1 MKRAFLL
8 AHPAGHSLS
17 PAMHNAAFDSL
28 GIEAEYLALD
38 VPPGGIEAAVRDLRR
53 PGVMGA
59 NVTIPHKQTVLPF
72 LDELSSSARVIGAV
86 NTIVL
91 RRGRLE
97 GHNTDVEGF
106 VRALSEAGIRIDG
119 ARALILGA
127 GGSARSVVY
136 ALLGSGVG
144 SLQVHNR
151 TRERSEELAAHF
163 AVLGPIEV
171 LSAGELAGALESCN
185 LLVNCTSVGMAQVGV
200 ADDLSP
206 LPSGLLPRR
215 GAVVD
220 IVYRPP
226 RTRLLRDA
234 AAAGLR
240 VQNGVPML
248 IHQGAVALEMWLG
261 QRAPLQAM
269 RAAVEQELAAD

>member
-17 PAMHNAAFDSL
+17 PAMHNAAFASL

-269 RAAVEQELAAD
+269 RAAVERELASD